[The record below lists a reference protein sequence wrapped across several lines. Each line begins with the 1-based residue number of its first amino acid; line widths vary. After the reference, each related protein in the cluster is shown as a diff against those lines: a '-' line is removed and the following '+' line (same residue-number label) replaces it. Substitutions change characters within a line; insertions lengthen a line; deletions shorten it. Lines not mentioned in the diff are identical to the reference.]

1 MARTGQP
8 SRERVASLGRSL
20 AILEA
25 LADGGELGTNELARR
40 LGATASTV
48 SRQLGTLVEARFV
61 EHVPQTGRYRL
72 GIRLLELANAVL
84 ARLDVRTVARA
95 HLEALAADLDETATL
110 SVPGDPDAVT
120 VDFVRSEHYV
130 QGNTRVGRPSIAHA
144 TAAGKVMLAFS
155 RRLPEPPLR
164 AYTDRTIVDAAQLA
178 DELERI
184 RRRGYA
190 EAYEE
195 REPDLNA
202 IAAPV
207 WGSAG
212 ELAAI
217 ITVHGPVRRFG
228 RAAARRA
235 LPVLLDHAAGV
246 TSALGGQAPPHESGR
261 SGGAHPARLPTS
273 TARTSASAP

>member
-8 SRERVASLGRSL
+8 SQERVASLGRSL

-40 LGATASTV
+40 TGATASTV

-61 EHVPQTGRYRL
+61 EHDPQNGRYRL
-72 GIRLLELANAVL
+72 GIRLVELANTVL
-84 ARLDVRTVARA
+84 VRLDVRTVARP
-95 HLEALAADLDETATL
+95 HLEALAAELDETATL

-120 VDFVRSEHYV
+120 VDFVRSQQYV

-144 TAAGKVMLAFS
+144 TAAGKVMLAFTG
-155 RRLPEPPLR
+155 RLPDPPLR
-164 AYTDRTIVDAAQLA
+164 AYTERTIVDVDRLAQ
-178 DELERI
+178 ELERV

-202 IAAPV
+202 IGAPV
-207 WGSAG
+207 WGSGG
-212 ELAAI
+212 ELAGI
-217 ITVHGPVRRFG
+217 VTVHGPVRRFG
-228 RAAARRA
+228 RAAARKA

-246 TSALGGQAPPHESGR
+246 TAALGGAR
-261 SGGAHPARLPTS
+261 S
-273 TARTSASAP
+273 